1 MLRVVKLTR
10 REQGPPTSS
19 FGKLRTGLW
28 SGRAAPA
35 VAIALAALSLVST
48 TACQKRALPE
58 RDTYA
63 GQLYASRCG
72 GQCHVPFD
80 PRSMT
85 PAMWQVQIS
94 AMDDK
99 MRAAGIA
106 PLTPEQR
113 KTIMDYLTRNAGT
126 N

>member
-1 MLRVVKLTR
+1 M
-10 REQGPPTSS
+10 
-19 FGKLRTGLW
+19 
-28 SGRAAPA
+28 
-35 VAIALAALSLVST
+35 ALVMISLVSA
-48 TACQKRALPE
+48 TACQRRPLPE

-85 PAMWQVQIS
+85 PAMWRVQIS

-113 KTIMDYLTRNAGT
+113 ATIMDYLTRNSGT